1 MDRRGGTGEGG
12 NGSEPI
18 KILVIDGEESHCR
31 LYKEELEDDG
41 YKVLTATTWP
51 KGMDLFRKEIPDLVT
66 VDVCMSD
73 CEERIRL
80 MGQMKEISPGVPII
94 LLTSYD
100 NGGDFEESFADA
112 CVLKSSDLSE
122 LKSTIKSTTSFGN
135 NL

>member
-1 MDRRGGTGEGG
+1 MERRGGTGEGG

-18 KILVIDGEESHCR
+18 KILVIDGEEAHCR

-41 YKVLTATTWP
+41 YEVLTATTWP

-80 MGQMKEISPGVPII
+80 LGQMKEISPEVAII

-100 NGGDFEESFADA
+100 NGDGFEGSLADA
-112 CVLKSSDLSE
+112 YVLKSSDLSE
-122 LKSTIKSTTSFGN
+122 LKSTIKSTIPVMP
-135 NL
+135 

>member
-12 NGSEPI
+12 NGSEQI

-80 MGQMKEISPGVPII
+80 MGKMKEISPGVPII

-100 NGGDFEESFADA
+100 NGGDFEESFVDA
-112 CVLKSSDLSE
+112 YVLKSSDLSE

>member
-1 MDRRGGTGEGG
+1 MDRRGGTG
-12 NGSEPI
+12 NGSEQI

-100 NGGDFEESFADA
+100 NGGDFEESFVDA
-112 CVLKSSDLSE
+112 YVLKSSDLSE